1 MVCKS
6 FREMI
11 LPSYFWYL
19 RKRSLLEIKNK
30 NKKQEKKRRK
40 GRNEERKKKFTFVN
54 SEMWLNPT
62 ISSQ

>member
-1 MVCKS
+1 
-6 FREMI
+6 MI